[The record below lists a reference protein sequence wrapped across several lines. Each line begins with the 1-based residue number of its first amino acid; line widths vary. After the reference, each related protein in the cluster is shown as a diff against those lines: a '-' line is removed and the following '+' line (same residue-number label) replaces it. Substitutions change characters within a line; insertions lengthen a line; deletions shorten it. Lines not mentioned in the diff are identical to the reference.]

1 MDKILIRIFK
11 ILSIVIIILGVVF
24 FVLVLINAKVLETDL
39 GIQAK
44 VLDPFANLMYI
55 TLLIAAALAVIF
67 PLIHAV
73 MNPKQLLKFIII
85 LAGLVIVGF
94 VAYSLADNQ
103 FDIVR
108 LQKLK
113 TTAEESKIVGAAL
126 IFTYFTAGLTV
137 LSLLVFSIFS
147 FFKR

>member
-11 ILSIVIIILGVVF
+11 ILSVIIIILGVVF
-24 FVLVLINAKVLETDL
+24 FVLVVINAKVLETDL

-55 TLLIAAALAVIF
+55 TLLIAAVLAVIF

-126 IFTYFTAGLTV
+126 LFTYFTAGLTV